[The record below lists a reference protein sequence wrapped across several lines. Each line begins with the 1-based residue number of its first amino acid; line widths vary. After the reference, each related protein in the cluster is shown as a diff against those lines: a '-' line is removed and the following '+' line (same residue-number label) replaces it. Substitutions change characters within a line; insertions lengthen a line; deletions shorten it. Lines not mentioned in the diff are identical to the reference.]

1 MLREEL
7 KNAMKTAMK
16 EKNQTELSTVRL
28 INAAIKDRDI
38 ASRGKGDDVEV
49 SDADIMKLLQTMIKQ
64 RKDSIDMYTKG
75 NRPELADK
83 EQVEID
89 IIEKFLPK
97 QMSEEEIA
105 KAVEEA
111 IKATG
116 AESIKDMGKLMGF
129 MRGKYAGSMDFGKAS
144 NIIKNALAG

>member
-7 KNAMKTAMK
+7 KTAMKTAMK
-16 EKNQTELSTVRL
+16 EKKQAELSTIRL

-49 SDADIMKLLQTMIKQ
+49 SEADIMKLLQTMIKQ
-64 RKDSIDMYTKG
+64 RKDSIDMYQKG
-75 NRPELADK
+75 GRAELAEK
-83 EQVEID
+83 EQSEIN
-89 IIEKFLPK
+89 IIEKFLPQ
-97 QMSEEEIA
+97 QMSEAEITS
-105 KAVEEA
+105 AVEEA

-144 NIIKNALAG
+144 DIIKKALLG